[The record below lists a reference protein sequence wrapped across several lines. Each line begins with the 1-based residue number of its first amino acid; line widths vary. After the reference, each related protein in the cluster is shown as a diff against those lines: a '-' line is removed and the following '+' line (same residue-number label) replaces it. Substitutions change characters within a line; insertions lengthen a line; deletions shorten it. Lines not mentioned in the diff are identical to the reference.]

1 MRATQ
6 RTLKFL
12 FSAFFALLLTMPV
25 ASRAASDSSG
35 KDFYF
40 AFQPNYRNQAN
51 LSLFITGK
59 EDTQGTVEIPG
70 LNFTTTFTVQ
80 ANRIT
85 TVVIPTSAQNL
96 GSNTITRLS
105 IHVTAQ
111 SEVTIYGL
119 NQQTAT
125 TDAFLALP
133 TDILGLEYIAMSYYG
148 LSVEYEPSQIAV
160 VGAYDNTD
168 VTITPSNAADGRAAG
183 VPYTIRLNRGDTY
196 EVRGSGT
203 ADLTGT
209 IVTATAPVALMSGVQ
224 CVNVPVGYWAC
235 DHIVE
240 MMPPVATWGKS
251 FLTVPLATRLK
262 GDPYRIVASQ
272 DNTKVYINGALA
284 ATINRGRFFE
294 KILTARSQIEASAPV
309 LVSQYSA
316 GQDFDGVVSDPFM
329 MLIPPTEQFLNQY
342 TFSTPASGFTKN
354 YVNVVVPTSSV
365 SSLVLD
371 GTPVNAALFSPVGT
385 SGFSGGQVYINL
397 GSHNISGD
405 VPFGIYVYGFGSYDS
420 YGYPGGMAYE
430 FINPMG
436 DTYAPNV
443 RLNQINDTIWGTA
456 TDSED
461 INANG
466 VLDAGEDLNG
476 NGLLDRRSEDVNG
489 NGRLDAGE
497 DLNANGYLDRD
508 TGVFRVE
515 LEPGSINLRVNNP
528 AFVPGA
534 LSVSFSVTLID
545 PALPGSGTLRVAD
558 GVGNEV
564 RSPIS
569 LSLIQNLT
577 AVRVIDTVSTKDLQV
592 DTTSF
597 SKAPYSVTDIKDAT
611 VIEWRY
617 DTFPADLTT
626 DIGFDV
632 IMKNPVP
639 AEQRLVTHKVELLY
653 NAVNGEP
660 VRTELG
666 SLSVQV
672 LASAF
677 ESAIATDKPVYGANA
692 NALLSATVKNVGQ
705 YPRTLDVKILVEDAV
720 GTVMSQELHP
730 GVTFAVGAL
739 QNLVATYHTG
749 SDYAGDYR
757 AHLLLLDN
765 GSQVGEAFSP
775 FKISPV
781 ISASTGITTDKAA
794 YVSNQPVAI
803 TSSVRSTSP
812 NYVLQDLTA
821 RISVTDSA
829 GNKLFSDE
837 KVIKTLLQGQSVE
850 LKSGW
855 NCGTNAKG
863 KYTAQLEV
871 SDASGLL
878 SASSTTFDILGTA
891 ATGAGLAG
899 TISAQPSQ
907 VYQGQEEKIGYTVT
921 NTGNEDLLNLALSIV
936 IADAATLEEKQTLPV
951 AVTLPVGAS
960 KADNLTVATS
970 ALNAGTYVA
979 FLRASLAG
987 STQPKT
993 LARANFEVLVA
1004 AKPKLEVTKS
1014 VSGIGN
1020 VLVWLDYPWTSGQN
1034 CPERPP
1040 VERAL
1045 REAGVLFTIV
1055 TDKKDFDREIRN
1067 QIYTDYLILGD
1078 QLPTEDHFSEELR
1091 EQVNRGK
1098 GLISSPFT
1106 RNNLNEA
1113 MYGIKTIGTA
1123 SGSDY
1128 PVEFAASPLSAGGNL
1143 QSYGRAIKV
1152 EAVNPAEVVAWYTEV
1167 KNSEPSRYPAAI
1179 MRQYGRGKV
1188 VFLAF
1193 DLGMTSRNY
1202 DAFALLLTNTFRH
1215 VHQPTATI
1223 SYAPGQLVP
1232 VELTVKS
1239 LADEFS
1245 LRIEESYPASVR
1257 LFDTASGQWISDNP
1271 WIQSLVLMPDEKK
1284 TMLYY
1289 AQLPAE
1295 KGSNTLESGISYATE
1310 GIWTEIGRYPI
1321 ELPIA
1326 ADAAESID
1334 TVALQLDN
1342 LHPLTNEENANVTTA
1357 RTAMSHVTKQA
1368 TYTSIELDTI
1378 VHELLKAV
1386 GAVIGIHTVDT
1397 DPVRKEL
1404 DRLLGSFAGRWYQMQ

>member
-6 RTLKFL
+6 HTLKFL

-40 AFQPNYRNQAN
+40 AFQENYTNTSN
-51 LSLFITGK
+51 LALFITGK
-59 EDTQGTVEIPG
+59 EDTQGVVEIAG
-70 LNFTTTFTVQ
+70 INFSTTFTVV
-80 ANRIT
+80 ANQVT
-85 TVVIPTSAQNL
+85 TISIPESAQRL
-96 GSNTITRLS
+96 GSNVVARLG

-111 SEVTIYGL
+111 KEVTIYAL
-119 NQQTAT
+119 NQRTAS

-133 TDILGLEYIAMSYYG
+133 TDILGLEYIAMSYNG
-148 LSVEYEPSQIAV
+148 LNIQYEPSQVAV
-160 VGAYDNTD
+160 VGAYDNTE

-209 IVTATAPVALMSGVQ
+209 IVTATAPVSVMSGVQ

-262 GDPYRIVASQ
+262 GDPYRILASQ
-272 DNTKVYINGALA
+272 DDTKVYINGALA

-342 TFSTPASGFTKN
+342 TFSTPSGGFSRN

-365 SSLVLD
+365 SSLLLD
-371 GTPVNAALFSPVGT
+371 GTPVNAALFSPVGS
-385 SGFSGGQVYINL
+385 SGFSGGQVPISL
-397 GSHNISGD
+397 GSHTITGS

-476 NGLLDRRSEDVNG
+476 NGVVDRRSEDVNG
-489 NGRLDAGE
+489 NGKLDAGE
-497 DLNANGYLDRD
+497 DLNGNGYLDRD
-508 TGVFRVE
+508 TGVFKIE
-515 LEPGSINLRVNNP
+515 LEPGANNLKLTTL

-534 LSVSFSVTLID
+534 LSVGFSVTLID
-545 PALPGSGTLRVAD
+545 SALPGSGLLRVTD

-564 RSPIS
+564 LSPIT
-569 LSLIQNLT
+569 LSLVPTLT
-577 AVRVIDTVSTKDLQV
+577 AVRIIDTVSTKDIQV
-592 DTTSF
+592 DTNSF
-597 SKAPYSVTDIKDAT
+597 TKAPYSVTNLEDTT

-617 DTFPADLTT
+617 DSFPADLST
-626 DIGFDV
+626 DIAFDV
-632 IMKNPVP
+632 ILKNPVP
-639 AEQRLVTHKVELLY
+639 GEQRLVTHKVELLY
-653 NAVNGEP
+653 NAVNGQP

-666 SLSVQV
+666 SLLAQV
-672 LASAF
+672 LTSAF
-677 ESAIATDKPVYGANA
+677 ETAIATDKPSYGPNA
-692 NALLSATVKNVGQ
+692 DALVSATVKNVGQ
-705 YPRTLDVKILVEDAV
+705 YQRSVDVKILIEDAMGNVLGQETRPAVPFAV
-720 GTVMSQELHP
+720 GTPQSFT
-730 GVTFAVGAL
+730 VTY
-739 QNLVATYHTG
+739 NTG
-749 SDYAGDYR
+749 TSYPGDYR

-765 GSQVGEAFSP
+765 GKQVGESFAP
-775 FKISPV
+775 FKVTPERSATSNIS
-781 ISASTGITTDKAA
+781 SDKAA
-794 YVSNQPVAI
+794 YVSYQPVVI
-803 TSSVRSTSP
+803 TSTIRSTSP

-821 RISVTDSA
+821 RVTVTDSA
-829 GNKLFSDE
+829 GNKVFSDD
-837 KVIKTLLQGQSVE
+837 KVIKTLLQGQSTD
-850 LKSGW
+850 LRSDWNSGSH
-855 NCGTNAKG
+855 AKG
-863 KYTAQLEV
+863 KYMAQLEV

-878 SASSTTFDILGTA
+878 TTSSTAFDILGTS
-891 ATGAGLAG
+891 ATGVGVSG
-899 TISAQPSQ
+899 TITAQPSP
-907 VYQGQEEKIGYTVT
+907 VYQGLEEKIAYTVT
-921 NTGNEDLLNLALSIV
+921 NTGNEDLFNLALSIV
-936 IADAATLEEKQTLPV
+936 IADAVTMEVKQTLP
-951 AVTLPVGAS
+951 ASITLPMGATS
-960 KADNLTVATS
+960 ADNLTVSTAG
-970 ALNAGTYVA
+970 LNVGTYAA
-979 FLRASLAG
+979 FLKATLSG
-987 STQPKT
+987 SSQTKT
-993 LARANFEVLVA
+993 LARANFEVVVPV
-1004 AKPKLEVTKS
+1004 KPKLEVTKA

-1045 REAGVLFTIV
+1045 REAGVLYTIV
-1055 TDKKDFDREIRN
+1055 TDKKDFEREIRN

-1113 MYGIKTIGTA
+1113 MFGIKTIGVA

-1128 PVEFAASPLSAGGNL
+1128 LVELASSPISAAGSL
-1143 QSYGRAIKV
+1143 QSYGRSIKV
-1152 EAVNPAEVVAWYTEV
+1152 EAVNPAEVVGWITEV
-1167 KNSEPSRYPAAI
+1167 SNNKPTRYPAVI
-1179 MRQYGRGKV
+1179 VRQYGLGNV
-1188 VFLAF
+1188 VFLGF

-1202 DAFALLLTNTFRH
+1202 DAFAQLLTNAFRH
-1215 VHQPTATI
+1215 IHQPASTV
-1223 SYAPGQLVP
+1223 SYGPGQMVP

-1245 LRIEESYPASVR
+1245 LKISESYPAGVR
-1257 LFDTASGQWISDNP
+1257 LFDPASGQWITDNP
-1271 WIQSLVLMPDEKK
+1271 WVYNLMLMPDEKK

-1289 AQLPAE
+1289 AQLPVE
-1295 KGSNTLESGISYATE
+1295 KGEYTLESSISYSVD
-1310 GIWTEIGRYPI
+1310 GIWDETGRYAVAPAI
-1321 ELPIA
+1321 SS
-1326 ADAAESID
+1326 DTAESID
-1334 TVALQLDN
+1334 IVRMQLAN
-1342 LHPLTNEENANVTTA
+1342 LYPLTNEENANVATA
-1357 RTAMSHVTKQA
+1357 LTAMSKVTIQA
-1368 TYTSIELDTI
+1368 SYTVIELDAI
-1378 VHELLKAV
+1378 IHELLKAI
-1386 GAVIGIHTVDT
+1386 GAMVDIHTVDT
-1397 DPVRKEL
+1397 APIRREL
-1404 DRLLGSFAGRWYQMQ
+1404 DKLLVSFSGRWYQKQ